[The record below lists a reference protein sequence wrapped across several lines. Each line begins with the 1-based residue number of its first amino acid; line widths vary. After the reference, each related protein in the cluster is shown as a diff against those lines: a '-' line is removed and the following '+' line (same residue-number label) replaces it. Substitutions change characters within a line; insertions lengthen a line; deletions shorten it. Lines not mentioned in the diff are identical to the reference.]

1 MRTLAVIVAVVAVIL
16 GTTLYGNHVWQTY
29 LDSPLQLTE
38 PVIYEIEPG
47 ASLGAVALDLADR
60 GWLERPAWF
69 VWHARS
75 RGDSGRIRAGEY
87 ELDAQATP
95 RTLLDTF
102 ISGEVVQHAFTIIEG
117 STFATVRASLKSHDA
132 VRQTVGDDMTDAEV
146 MSALGF
152 DGMHPEGRFLPE
164 TYYFTRGATDVEL
177 LQRAYRLMQ
186 DSLAQLWEQR
196 AESLPFDTPEQALIL
211 ASIIEKETAL
221 DSERERISG
230 VFARRLDRRIR
241 LQSDPT
247 VIYGL
252 GDAYDGNIRKRDLT
266 TDTPYNTYTRGGLP
280 PTPIAMPGRA
290 SIRAAL
296 NPAPGKALFFVAT
309 GDPDGSHYFSETL
322 SEHNQAV
329 RRYLART
336 KAKP

>member
-1 MRTLAVIVAVVAVIL
+1 MRALAVFAVVIALVL
-16 GTTLYGNHVWQTY
+16 GATVYGNHLWQRY
-29 LDSPLQLTE
+29 LGTPLDLHE
-38 PVIYEIEPG
+38 PVRYEIEPG
-47 ASLGAVALDLADR
+47 ASLGAVALDLAAR

-69 VWHARS
+69 VWYART
-75 RGDSGRIRAGEY
+75 RGDAGRIRAGEY
-87 ELDAQATP
+87 ELGTQTTP
-95 RTLLDTF
+95 KSLLDTF

-117 STFATVRASLKSHDA
+117 TDFATIRASLLAHEA
-132 VRQTVGDDMTDAEV
+132 VRQTIGDIGDEQVMTR
-146 MSALGF
+146 LGF
-152 DGMHPEGRFLPE
+152 DGVHPEGRFLPE
-164 TYYFTRGATDVEL
+164 TYYFTRGTTDVEL

-186 DSLAQLWEQR
+186 DTLNELWQER
-196 AESLPFDTPEQALIL
+196 AGNLPFDTPEQALVL

-230 VFARRLDRRIR
+230 VFARRLARGMR

-252 GDAYDGNIRKRDLT
+252 GANYDGNIRKRDLT

-296 NPAPGKALFFVAT
+296 QPAPGKALYFVAT
-309 GDPDGSHYFSETL
+309 GDPDGSHYFSATL

-329 RRYLART
+329 QRYLARLRN
-336 KAKP
+336 KP